1 MNEVPGSPAM
11 PSDDAEPTV
20 TISRARIY
28 ELLAHLV
35 ASADIC
41 AREPGYY
48 GTFRLLDA
56 AGRLAGAVLDGGL
69 SDPWLTELHEE
80 IDRNKLLMMSDRP
93 AYYAYLPEVSGKV
106 AQRLVETGFASG
118 DGAGS

>member
-1 MNEVPGSPAM
+1 MPAGDAG
-11 PSDDAEPTV
+11 PSATL
-20 TISRARIY
+20 SRARVY

-41 AREPGYY
+41 AREPGFY

-69 SDPWLTELHEE
+69 DDPWLTELHGE

-93 AYYAYLPEVSGKV
+93 AYYAYLPEVSRKV
-106 AQRLVETGFASG
+106 AQRLVETSPASEP
-118 DGAGS
+118 GSRS

>member
-1 MNEVPGSPAM
+1 VEAAGAM
-11 PSDDAEPTV
+11 DDSSGDDQV

-41 AREPGYY
+41 ASEPGYY

-56 AGRLAGAVLDGGL
+56 AARLAGAVLDSGL
-69 SDPWLTELHEE
+69 DDPWLADLHADL
-80 IDRNKLLMMSDRP
+80 DRNKMLMMSDRA
-93 AYYAYLPEVSGKV
+93 AYYAYLPEASRAV
-106 AQRLVETGFASG
+106 ARRLVDTTPA
-118 DGAGS
+118 AGTRTA

>member
-1 MNEVPGSPAM
+1 MNEATRAPAVPAP
-11 PSDDAEPTV
+11 DAEPSV

-35 ASADIC
+35 ASAEIC

-69 SDPWLTELHEE
+69 EDPWLTELHGD

-93 AYYAYLPEVSGKV
+93 AYYAYLPEVSRKV
-106 AQRLVETGFASG
+106 AQRLVETSSASEQG
-118 DGAGS
+118 IHP